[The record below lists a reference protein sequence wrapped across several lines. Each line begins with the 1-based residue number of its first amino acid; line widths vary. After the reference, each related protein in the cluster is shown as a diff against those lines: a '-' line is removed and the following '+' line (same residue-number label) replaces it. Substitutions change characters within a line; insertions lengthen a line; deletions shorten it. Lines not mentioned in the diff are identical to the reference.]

1 MKGYRCPWTATISP
15 AGFWHASSHLTCPVP
30 HPPEALLLI
39 SESDQQCRAK
49 AKILLWELWY
59 FGHWLCAMFVSK
71 HLWLRWNSSLLK
83 TRPPSSGLC
92 LQSQVLWQLL
102 LRACSSSSNNVKSP
116 SSRDPA
122 ELLSAAYVFTSTAL
136 GRGPSAVSVAGLRAY
151 NSGQAHA
158 GCLLSTSLSEWMVE
172 YMVLCLVFLA
182 VSPTTPSSW

>member
-1 MKGYRCPWTATISP
+1 MDCHQFPSWFLACLIT
-15 AGFWHASSHLTCPVP
+15 SHLSCSTSSWGS
-30 HPPEALLLI
+30 ALNIRVRSAL
-39 SESDQQCRAK
+39 CRAK
-49 AKILLWELWY
+49 AKIPLWELWY
-59 FGHWLCAMFVSK
+59 FGHWLCAVFVSK

-92 LQSQVLWQLL
+92 LQSRVLWQLL

-158 GCLLSTSLSEWMVE
+158 RCLLSTSLSEWMVE